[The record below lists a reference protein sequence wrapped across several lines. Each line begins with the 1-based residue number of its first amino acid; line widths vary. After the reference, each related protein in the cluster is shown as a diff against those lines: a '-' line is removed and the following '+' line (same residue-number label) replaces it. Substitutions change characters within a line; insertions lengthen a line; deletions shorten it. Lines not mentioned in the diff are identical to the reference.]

1 MLEITWKRGKEIFGN
16 ISLIKYIKKEG
27 VELNVVVMGLH
38 LFTAMALIENDT
50 HDMHRVHRPIRGSI
64 VDIVVYVFLCR
75 RDGGG
80 IWGHNRRIIIYIC
93 DGTKVDV
100 RSIGGKIR
108 N

>member
-27 VELNVVVMGLH
+27 VVLNVVVMGPH

-50 HDMHRVHRPIRGSI
+50 HDMHPVHRPIRGSI
-64 VDIVVYVFLCR
+64 VDVVVFLCP

-80 IWGHNRRIIIYIC
+80 IWGHNRRIIICTYVMERRL
-93 DGTKVDV
+93 TFV
-100 RSIGGKIR
+100 R
-108 N
+108 